1 MFLLCFF
8 ECYGAHRALHVLTHA
23 FPTRRSSDLLA
34 ACAVAYAVSIP
45 YSTPDYLDN
54 IVPMVATAYHGYDA
68 SWEMLLLRP
77 WVMIWSCI
85 AALLLILRADIAKQG
100 EPLIIALLIVALA
113 FGLSSLLQRQ
123 GWLYHSIRSEEHT
136 SELKSLM

>member
-100 EPLIIALLIVALA
+100 EPLIV
-113 FGLSSLLQRQ
+113 
-123 GWLYHSIRSEEHT
+123 RSEEHT
-136 SELKSLM
+136 SELQSLMRISYAVFCLKQKN